1 VSSTSRR
8 AFAGLAFASAAVALI
23 AAQAQ
28 NPNAQNQQPRFRTE
42 ANFVRVDAYPTKS
55 GSPVL
60 DLQQSEFE
68 VLEDGVRQ
76 NIETF
81 EHVEIRPAGPQADRV
96 DPGSQREMLQAAQNP
111 RFRVFVIFLD
121 APHVAVDASYN
132 IKEPLIRML
141 NRILGPDDLVG
152 IITPEMDPT
161 QVTLGRK
168 TEVLEEQL
176 RRHWPWG
183 TRESILHDSK
193 EESYIACYPPL
204 SGERAP
210 ESEMAREM
218 IARKRER
225 ATLEALQDLIRY
237 LQSIREERKAII
249 TVSNGWLLY
258 RQDPS
263 LMKLRT
269 DPLSGRT
276 DPVPTGDPVTVG
288 PDGKLTTKDPRKT
301 YRSDSLEECN
311 TDRMRLAMMDDD
323 RFFRDILDDANRANA
338 SFYPVDPRGLA
349 VFDNSMGPNPPPPI
363 NVDAQMLKGRLESL
377 RVLALN
383 TDGIAV
389 VDTNDLDRGL
399 KRISD
404 DLTSYYLLG
413 YYSSNAKLDGAF
425 RTIKVRVT
433 RPGVDVRSRRGYRAA
448 TTAEVNAARK
458 AAEGPAP
465 HATSVL
471 DVALKNL
478 ARIRTDARLR
488 VYAAPMPAT
497 KQVWVSGELA
507 SAAGQSDEWTRGGTA
522 DIQVTAGST
531 TASGRVTLKPGE
543 RTFLTPITIAV
554 PQDVT
559 DLDVQA
565 RLSAADGGSPITEG
579 VTVSVRPDAVTPLL
593 FRRGP
598 TTGNRQLPAADLRF
612 SRIDRVHLEVPLAPD
627 DKPGDGRVLDRNA
640 QPLGVPLTV
649 GERTDASTGQR
660 WLTADLN
667 LAPLAPG
674 DYGIEVGVIRTG
686 TDARIVTAIR
696 VVR

>member
-1 VSSTSRR
+1 VQTE
-8 AFAGLAFASAAVALI
+8 
-23 AAQAQ
+23 
-28 NPNAQNQQPRFRTE
+28 NPSAQNQQPRFRTE
-42 ANFVRVDAYPTKS
+42 ANFVRVDAYPTKG

-76 NIETF
+76 TIESF
-81 EHVEIRPAGPQADRV
+81 ERVEIRPAGPQTERR
-96 DPGSQREMLQAAQNP
+96 DPGSQREMQQAAQNP
-111 RFRVFVIFLD
+111 RNRVFVIFLD
-121 APHVAVDASYN
+121 TPHVTVEASHN
-132 IKEPLIRML
+132 IKEPLIRL
-141 NRILGPDDLVG
+141 LDRILGPDDLVG
-152 IITPEMDPT
+152 IMTPEMDPT
-161 QVTLGRK
+161 QITLGRK
-168 TEVLEEQL
+168 TEVMEEQL

-183 TRESILHDSK
+183 TRDSIIYDNK
-193 EESYIACYPPL
+193 EQDYIACYPPL
-204 SGERAP
+204 STEHAT
-210 ESEMAREM
+210 ESALAHEL

-237 LQSIREERKAII
+237 LQALREERKAII

-258 RQDPS
+258 RDDPS
-263 LMKLRT
+263 LMSLRK
-269 DPLSGRT
+269 DPMSGRT
-276 DPVPTGDPVTVG
+276 DPLPTGDPVTVG
-288 PDGKLTTKDPRKT
+288 PGGKLTTKDLRKT
-301 YRSDSLEECN
+301 YQAESLEECN
-311 TDRMRLAMMDDD
+311 TDRMRLSMMDDD

-338 SFYPVDPRGLA
+338 TFYPVDPRGLA
-349 VFDNSMGPNPPPPI
+349 AFDNSIGPYPPPPI
-363 NVDAQMLKGRLESL
+363 TVDAQMLKGRLDSL

-389 VDTNDLDRGL
+389 VDSNDLDKGL
-399 KRISD
+399 KRIAD
-404 DLTSYYLLG
+404 DLSSYYLIG
-413 YYSSNAKLDGAF
+413 YYSSNSKLDGSF

-448 TTAEVNAARK
+448 TMAEITAARK

-465 HATSVL
+465 ESTSVL

-478 ARIRTDARLR
+478 ARIRPDARLR
-488 VYAAPMPAT
+488 VYAAPMPAS
-497 KQVWVSGELA
+497 KQVWVSGELP
-507 SAAGQSDEWTRGGTA
+507 STSGRSDEWAQGGTA

-543 RTFLTPITIAV
+543 RTFLTPIAITV
-554 PQDVT
+554 PPEVN

-565 RLSAADGGSPITEG
+565 RLSAAESSTPPITEG
-579 VTVSVRPDAVTPLL
+579 IRVTVRPDAVTPLL

-612 SRIDRVHLEVPLAPD
+612 SRIDRVHLEVPLGQD
-627 DKPGDGRVLDRNA
+627 DKPGDGRVLDRNG

-674 DYGIEVGVIRTG
+674 DYGVEVGVLRAG
-686 TDARIVTAIR
+686 TDARVVTAIR